1 MTELQ
6 IIEVT
11 LKELFCEHG
20 ETNWWNDNQPLQIA
34 GYLQA
39 KIFYRDKFDNKIEK
53 ASYDLFTV
61 RSGNVEIGYHNS
73 FKINKTVHVTL
84 FSTPRLHSDW
94 LEIGG
99 HLVDQDTHDTDNLGT
114 LWQNICYGCTSNDP
128 LNNPKTFILRFT
140 EGNQSI
146 RAEFEVKFIKRV
158 PLGISNVDKLPPKTS
173 DL

>member
-1 MTELQ
+1 MVE
-6 IIEVT
+6 IKVIEVT

-20 ETNWWNDNQPLQIA
+20 EMIWWNDNEPLQIS

-39 KIFYRDKFDNKIEK
+39 KTFYRDKFGNKIEK
-53 ASYDLFTV
+53 ASHDLFTV
-61 RSGNVEIGYHNS
+61 RSGTVEIGYHNS
-73 FKINKTVHVTL
+73 FRINKTIYVTL
-84 FSTPRLHSDW
+84 FSIPRVHSDW

-99 HLVDQDTHDTDNLGT
+99 HLAEEDTHDTDNLGT
-114 LWQNICYGCTSNDP
+114 LWQNICYDCTSISP

-146 RAEFEVKFIKRV
+146 RAEFEVRLIKRV
-158 PLGISNVDKLPPKTS
+158 PLGILNVDKLPPKTS